1 MSVVCFN
8 SMGSGEEKNYTQ
20 KVNQKQR
27 KINQLHLDGVL
38 WSL

>member
-27 KINQLHLDGVL
+27 KINQLYLDGVL

>member
-1 MSVVCFN
+1 MSVACFN

-27 KINQLHLDGVL
+27 KINQLHLDGIL